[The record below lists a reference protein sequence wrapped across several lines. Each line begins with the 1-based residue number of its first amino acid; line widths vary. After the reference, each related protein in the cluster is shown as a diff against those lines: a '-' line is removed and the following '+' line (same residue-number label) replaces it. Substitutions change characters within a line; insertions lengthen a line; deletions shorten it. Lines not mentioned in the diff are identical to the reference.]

1 MDEEENN
8 IPELQFVKGNGRSMR
23 KMKVQRM
30 KSKGLLFILCIALL
44 LVAAPVMAANTWYV
58 DDDKVQYSAANFIH
72 PQDAVNAASP
82 GDTILVYPGTYGS
95 RESACGWASTEAGC
109 GCGDWFAPALIVYKD
124 SLTIQATGSAE
135 ETIIESTHQC
145 WSNIGPVRRST
156 NDGVIPTFG
165 TAPMGIIINANG
177 VTIDG
182 FTVISEYGGD
192 CVYSPTSHPNTA
204 GVHISG
210 LYLGDPKA
218 NVIRD
223 TTIQNCVIHGYV
235 GIQLWK
241 SLRTTIDGNMIDN
254 NIPRSCETIPVQSTI
269 NVWEGGNTAGS
280 LDIRIV
286 NNQITDYKT
295 GTSAVFLG
303 AYQLTDH
310 SNLFIDNNQVVS
322 FSGDGVTFS
331 GSGGTNKVMTCNN
344 IVTVPSGKSKIG
356 VWWGTYDG
364 PFGIAE
370 LTDVTATPNPV
381 AITSKFTIIAAGS
394 YSSLEYSYD
403 GINYLTYDS
412 INGITAPSESGLFDL
427 YVRGIQNDKTGCPL
441 TTMLVVYDPAGGFV
455 TGGGWITSPEN
466 DVYQYMQE
474 TGKATFGFV
483 SKYQKG
489 ATVPTGN
496 TEFQFKAGDLNFKS
510 TSYEWLVVN
519 KAGMRAQY
527 KGVGTI
533 NGAGP
538 YKFMLWATDGAPDT
552 FRIKIYTE
560 SETGETVVYDNGV
573 NDLEQTI
580 GGGSI
585 VVHTK

>member
-1 MDEEENN
+1 
-8 IPELQFVKGNGRSMR
+8 
-23 KMKVQRM
+23 MKVQRM
-30 KSKGLLFILCIALL
+30 KSKGLLLLLCIALL
-44 LVAAPVMAANTWYV
+44 LVAAPVMAANTLYV
-58 DDDKVQYSAANFIH
+58 DDDDLTCGGNSPCYVH
-72 PQDAVNAASP
+72 PQDAVNAATA
-82 GDTILVYPGTYGS
+82 GDTILVYPGTYGTRFS
-95 RESACGWASTEAGC
+95 ECPWSPNC
-109 GCGDWFAPALIVYKD
+109 GCGDNNAPALIVYKD
-124 SLTIQATGSAE
+124 GLTIQATGSAE
-135 ETIIESTHQC
+135 ETIIESTHKC
-145 WSNIGPVRRST
+145 WSNSGPVQRST
-156 NDGVIPTFG
+156 NNGVNPTFG
-165 TAPMGIIINANG
+165 TAPMGITINANG

-182 FTVISEYGGD
+182 FTVISKYGGD
-192 CVYSPTSHPNTA
+192 CVYGPNSHPNTA
-204 GVHISG
+204 GVHIGG
-210 LYLGDPKA
+210 LYLGDPNA
-218 NVIRD
+218 NVISD

-254 NIPRSCETIPVQSTI
+254 DIPRSCETIPVQSTI

-280 LDIRIV
+280 LDIRIL

-303 AYQLTDH
+303 ANPLTDH

-322 FSGDGVTFS
+322 IGGDGVTFW

-344 IVTVPSGKSKIG
+344 IVTVPSGKSKVG
-356 VWWGTYDG
+356 VWLGTYDG

-381 AITSKFTIIAAGS
+381 AITSKFTIIALGS

-427 YVRGIQNDKTGCPL
+427 YVRGVQNDKKGCPL

-455 TGGGWITSPEN
+455 TGGGWIISPEN
-466 DVYQYMQE
+466 DDYQYMQE

-483 SKYQKG
+483 SKYLKG
-489 ATVPTGN
+489 AKIPTGN

-519 KAGMRAQY
+519 KAGAGGRAQY

-552 FRIKIYTE
+552 FRIKIWE
-560 SETGETVVYDNGV
+560 EDSGELIVYDNGV
-573 NDLEQTI
+573 EQAI